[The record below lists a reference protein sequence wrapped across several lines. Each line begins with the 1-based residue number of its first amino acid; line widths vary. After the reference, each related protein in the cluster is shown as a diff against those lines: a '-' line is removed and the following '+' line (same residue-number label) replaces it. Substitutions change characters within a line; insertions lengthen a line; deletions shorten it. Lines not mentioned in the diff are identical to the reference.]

1 MDAWAVPW
9 IVALPLAGAVANG
22 LWGGRWGRRA
32 TALWACLVVL
42 GAFLL
47 SAGAARDLVASGQVH
62 PRTVRLFEWIASG
75 DFRVGAV
82 LQWDPLSALLAL
94 VVTGVGFLIHV
105 YSVGYMADDP
115 DYSRYFTY
123 LNLFVA
129 SMLVLVLGGNLLVLF
144 VGWEL
149 VGLCSYLLIGFW
161 FERPAAAAAG
171 RKAFVVNR
179 LGDAAFLLG
188 ILTVGGLVGTLE
200 FREMARLL
208 GDAGGSL
215 RGHPGLVAAAVLLF
229 AGATGKS
236 AQLPLY
242 VWLPDAMEGPTPVS
256 ALIHAATM
264 VTAGVFLVGRLWPLF
279 EAAGPVL
286 ASVVAP
292 VGAATALFAATVAV
306 AQYDLKRV
314 LAYSTISQIGYMF
327 LALGV
332 GAGTAAFFHLTTHAF
347 FKALLFLAAGSVM
360 HALHG
365 RVDLRELGGLRGAMP
380 LTFWAFV
387 VGALSLSGI
396 PPLSGFWS
404 KEEVLHGAAAH
415 LGLWTVA
422 LVTSFVTAYYATR
435 ATVLAFLGEPGAPE
449 GHPHDPPAAMSWP
462 LLALVVLSAV
472 GGVLGARWLGSPLHT
487 FLEPAFGAHGPKA
500 EPHWAEVALAVAVAA
515 AGVATG
521 WWAHRG
527 RREPHLGAL
536 RRALEAQW
544 GVELLYDR
552 VVVQPGRAVAGFLS
566 EVVDVR
572 AVDGAASALAD
583 LVARAGAAVRTWQ
596 TGNVR
601 QYAAGVLAG
610 AVVLFAYWVLR

>member
-1 MDAWAVPW
+1 MVPW
-9 IVALPLAGAVANG
+9 IVALPLAGALVNG
-22 LWGGRWGRRA
+22 LVGGRLGRRG
-32 TALWACLVVL
+32 TSLVACLAVL

-47 SAGAARDLVASGQVH
+47 SVAATQALVASPERPAQV
-62 PRTVRLFEWIASG
+62 VRLFEWIAVA
-75 DFRVGAV
+75 DFRISAAF
-82 LQWDPLSALLAL
+82 QWDPLSALLAL

-105 YSVGYMADDP
+105 YSVGYMAEDP

-129 SMLVLVLGGNLLVLF
+129 SMLVLVLGANLLVLF

-161 FERPAAAAAG
+161 FERPTAAAAG

-179 LGDAAFLLG
+179 IGDAAFVVG
-188 ILTVGGLVGTLE
+188 ILSVWGLLGTLE
-200 FREMARLL
+200 FREIWRLL
-208 GDAGGSL
+208 GEGGGAL
-215 RGHPGLVAAAVLLF
+215 RGHPGLVAAALLLF

-286 ASVVAP
+286 AAVVAP
-292 VGAATALFAATVAV
+292 VGAATALFAASVAV

-314 LAYSTISQIGYMF
+314 LAYSTISQLGYMF
-327 LALGV
+327 LALGA
-332 GAGTAAFFHLTTHAF
+332 GAGHAAFFHLTTHAF

-360 HALHG
+360 HAVHG
-365 RVDLRELGGLRGAMP
+365 QIDLRHLGGLRRSMP
-380 LTFWAFV
+380 LTFLGFV

-404 KEEVLHGAAAH
+404 KEEILHAARAH
-415 LGLWTVA
+415 AAGIWVVA
-422 LVTSFVTAYYATR
+422 MATSFVTAYYATR
-435 ATVLAFLGEPGAPE
+435 AAVLAFWGEPADPHA
-449 GHPHDPPAAMSWP
+449 HPHDPPPAMAWP
-462 LLALVVLSAV
+462 MVGLVVLSAF
-472 GGVLGARWLGSPLHT
+472 GGFLGAQWAGAPLRA
-487 FLEPAFGAHGPKA
+487 FLQPLFGDHGEA
-500 EPHWAEVALAVAVAA
+500 SSVAGAEVAVAVAVA
-515 AGVATG
+515 LAGVVAG
-521 WWAHRG
+521 WWAHRA
-527 RREPHLGAL
+527 RQEPDLGPL
-536 RRALEAQW
+536 GRALAAQW
-544 GVELLYDR
+544 GVEAAYH
-552 VVVQPGRAVAGFLS
+552 RAVVRPAKALSQLLAERVDAG
-566 EVVDVR
+566 
-572 AVDGAASALAD
+572 AVDRAASGLAD
-583 LVARAGAAVRTWQ
+583 LVVRAAAAVRTWQ

>member
-1 MDAWAVPW
+1 MDARAVPW

-22 LWGGRWGRRA
+22 LWGGRLGRRGVS
-32 TALWACLVVL
+32 LVACLAVL
-42 GAFLL
+42 AAFLV
-47 SAGAARDLVASGQVH
+47 SAGAARDLAAAGPSPQV
-62 PRTVRLFEWIASG
+62 VRLFDWVAVGEFRAS
-75 DFRVGAV
+75 AA

-129 SMLVLVLGGNLLVLF
+129 SMLVLVLGANLLVLF

-179 LGDAAFLLG
+179 LGDAAFVLG
-188 ILTVGGLVGTLE
+188 ILSVWALLGTLE
-200 FREMARLL
+200 FREIWRLL
-208 GDAGGSL
+208 GDGGGAL
-215 RGHPGLVAAAVLLF
+215 RGHPGLVAASLLLF

-286 ASVVAP
+286 GAVVAP

-306 AQYDLKRV
+306 TQYDLKRV
-314 LAYSTISQIGYMF
+314 LAYSTISQLGYMF

-332 GAGTAAFFHLTTHAF
+332 GGGGAAFFHLTTHAF

-365 RVDLRELGGLRGAMP
+365 QIDLRHLGGLRRYMP
-380 LTFWAFV
+380 LTFLGFV
-387 VGALSLSGI
+387 VGALSLAGI

-404 KEEVLHGAAAH
+404 KEEILHAARAH
-415 LGLWTVA
+415 AVGVWAVA

-435 ATVLAFLGEPGAPE
+435 AAVLAFFGEAHQPA
-449 GHPHDPPAAMSWP
+449 HAHDPPPAMAWP
-462 LLALVVLSAV
+462 MAGLVVLSAV
-472 GGVLGARWLGSPLHT
+472 GGFVGAGWAAAPLHA
-487 FLEPAFGAHGPKA
+487 LLQPVFGEHGKA
-500 EPHWAEVALAVAVAA
+500 AAGSGEVVLAVSVAVA
-515 AGVATG
+515 GVLAG

-527 RREPHLGAL
+527 RREPDLGPVGRVLA
-536 RRALEAQW
+536 AGW
-544 GVELLYDR
+544 GVEALYDR
-552 VVVQPGRAVAGFLS
+552 ALVRPAKAFSRLLAERVDAGGI
-566 EVVDVR
+566 DR
-572 AVDGAASALAD
+572 TASALAEA
-583 LVARAGAAVRTWQ
+583 VVRAASAVRTWQ

>member
-1 MDAWAVPW
+1 MGAWAVPW
-9 IVALPLAGAVANG
+9 IVALPLAGAVVNG
-22 LWGGRWGRRA
+22 LWGGRLGRRGVS
-32 TALWACLVVL
+32 LVACLAVL

-47 SAGAARDLVASGQVH
+47 SAALTRDLVASPGSAA
-62 PRTVRLFEWIASG
+62 RIVRLFEWIAVG
-75 DFRVGAV
+75 DFRIPAA
-82 LQWDPLSALLAL
+82 LLWDRLAALLAL

-105 YSVGYMADDP
+105 YSVGYMGEDP

-129 SMLVLVLGGNLLVLF
+129 SMLVLVLGANLLVLF

-179 LGDAAFLLG
+179 IGDAAFVLG
-188 ILTVGGLVGTLE
+188 ILSTWSLLGTLDL
-200 FREMARLL
+200 REMARLL
-208 GDAGGSL
+208 GDGGGGL
-215 RGHPGLVAAAVLLF
+215 RGHPGLVASALLLF
-229 AGATGKS
+229 AGAAGKS

-286 ASVVAP
+286 LWVVAP

-314 LAYSTISQIGYMF
+314 LAYSTISQLGYMF

-332 GAGTAAFFHLTTHAF
+332 GSGTAAFFHLTTHAF

-365 RVDLRELGGLRGAMP
+365 QIDLRHLGGLWKSMP
-380 LTFWAFV
+380 LTFLGFV
-387 VGALSLSGI
+387 VGAASLSGI

-404 KEEVLHGAAAH
+404 KEEILHAAQGSV
-415 LGLWTVA
+415 GLWLVA
-422 LVTSFVTAYYATR
+422 LATSFVTAYYATR
-435 ATVLAFLGEPGAPE
+435 AAVLAFLGDPQSPGR
-449 GHPHDPPAAMSWP
+449 PHDPPPAMALP
-462 LLALVVLSAV
+462 LAGLVVLSAV
-472 GGVLGARWLGSPLHT
+472 GGFLGAKWLGAPFHAFLQPALDGHEVSPPDL
-487 FLEPAFGAHGPKA
+487 GA
-500 EPHWAEVALAVAVAA
+500 VALAVAAAA
-515 AGVATG
+515 AGVAVG
-521 WWAHRG
+521 WRAHRG
-527 RREPHLGAL
+527 RREPDLGPV

-544 GVELLYDR
+544 GFEALYEAA
-552 VVVQPGRAVAGFLS
+552 VVRPGRGLTQLLS
-566 EVVDVR
+566 E
-572 AVDGAASALAD
+572 AVDLRGVDRAASALAEA
-583 LVARAGAAVRTWQ
+583 VVRAGSAIRTWQ

-601 QYAAGVLAG
+601 QYAAGLLAG